1 MFNKLTRLSPAF
13 EGYTLFDTGGDLRN
27 FTTMQIVNQG
37 YTYSSDAV
45 FTHSLTAGAMTA
57 QIEYPGFYV
66 RTWGWD
72 IRFNV
77 NLSSVPERARYGKI
91 KFSAPASYAS
101 SGGFGEQDPERIGRT
116 QYRNS
121 SGSYIDIL
129 PAYGVGP
136 SQGKYGDD
144 CSFTTAETVNDYI
157 ENAGS
162 ILQLRIL
169 NTGNSNFVD
178 WRGASYI
185 YDDIRVQ
192 KIEIVGA

>member
-1 MFNKLTRLSPAF
+1 MFNKVARLSPAF
-13 EGYTLFDTGGDLRN
+13 QGYTLFDTGGDLRN

-37 YTYSSDAV
+37 DSYTYDAV
-45 FTHSLTAGAMTA
+45 FAHSLTASAMA
-57 QIEYPGFYV
+57 ARVEDPGFYI
-66 RTWGWD
+66 RAWGWD
-72 IRFNV
+72 IRFNI

-91 KFSAPASYAS
+91 RFSAPACYAS
-101 SGGFGEQDPERIGRT
+101 SDGFGENDPDLIGRT

-121 SGSYIDIL
+121 SGSYVDIL
-129 PAYGVGP
+129 PSYGMGP
-136 SQGKYGDD
+136 SQGKYGAD

-169 NTGNSNFVD
+169 NTGNSNVN
-178 WRGASYI
+178 WRGASYVE
-185 YDDIRVQ
+185 DDIRVQ